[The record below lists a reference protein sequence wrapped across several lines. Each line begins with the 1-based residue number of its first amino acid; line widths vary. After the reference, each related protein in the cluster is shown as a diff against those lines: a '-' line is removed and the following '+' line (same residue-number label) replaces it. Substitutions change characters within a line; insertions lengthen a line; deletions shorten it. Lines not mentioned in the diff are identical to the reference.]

1 MANIK
6 PLNNGKYKIT
16 VSAGRDINGKQIRE
30 YATWEPDP
38 EKTKRQNQKDLE
50 LFALEFEQKVKKGD
64 YLDGEKMRY
73 AEFVEIWK
81 RDYCE
86 TQMQV
91 TSRERTYHE
100 LDTRILPAIGHLK
113 LAQIRP
119 LHIQQ
124 IYKDM
129 QENGYMRNG
138 KHYDYSYNSIKR
150 VHQILS
156 SSFSSAVQW
165 QFIDSNP
172 CRRIKPPK
180 VEKQVDV
187 KHFTLEQAQVF
198 LNCLEQPY
206 TVSYRG
212 RKKQDGTPSSEH
224 TEIRYV
230 PLQYQAFFNIALFGG
245 FRRGELIA
253 LTWNDIDFDKNTI
266 SITKSAARTKNGII
280 NKAPKNV
287 SSNRIVKMPDN
298 VMQLL
303 RRHKTEQ
310 SKYRLSVG
318 TYWKG
323 SNFVFTQDNGLQLDI
338 STPNS
343 VMRKIIRRYNASVK
357 NEAEKLP
364 EINVHGLRH
373 TSATLLI
380 SQNIDVKTVSNRL
393 GHSETSTTMDIYAHA
408 LAKQD
413 ALAAESLSDIFQK
426 NA

>member
-1 MANIK
+1 MANVK
-6 PLNNGKYKIT
+6 PLSNGKYKIT

-30 YATWEPDP
+30 YTTWEPDP
-38 EKTKRQNQKDLE
+38 EKTKRQNQKNLE

-73 AEFVEIWK
+73 SEFIEIWK

-91 TSRERTYHE
+91 TTRERTYYE

-129 QENGYMRNG
+129 QENGYTRNG
-138 KHYDYSYNSIKR
+138 KHYDYSNNSIKR

-156 SSFSSAVQW
+156 SSFTSAVHW
-165 QFIDSNP
+165 QLIDSNP
-172 CRRIKPPK
+172 CSRIKPPK
-180 VEKQVDV
+180 IEKQVDV
-187 KHFTLEQAQVF
+187 KHFTLEQAQTF
-198 LNCLEQPY
+198 LDYLAQPY

-212 RKKQDGTPSSEH
+212 KQKKDGSPGSTH
-224 TEIRYV
+224 TETRYV
-230 PLQYQAFFNIALFGG
+230 PLQYQVFFNMALFGG

-253 LTWNDIDFDKNTI
+253 LTWDDVDFDQKTI
-266 SITKSAARTKNGII
+266 SITKSAARTKDGII
-280 NKAPKNV
+280 NKSPKNS
-287 SSNRIVKMPDN
+287 SSNRIVKMSDS
-298 VMQLL
+298 VIKLL
-303 RRHKTEQ
+303 KRHKIEQ
-310 SKYRLSVG
+310 NKYRLSLG

-323 SNFVFTQDNGLQLDI
+323 SNFIFTQDNGLQLDL

-343 VMRKIIRRYNASVK
+343 VMRKIIQRYNASV
-357 NEAEKLP
+357 NNDTDKLP

-380 SQNIDVKTVSNRL
+380 SQNVDVKTVSNRL

-413 ALAAESLSDIFQK
+413 ALAAESLDNIFQK